1 MLSFLLLKNCFMA
14 EINQPESK
22 HKRHQRRRS
31 KKLSTRVDLTPMVDL
46 GFLLITF
53 FIFTTTLSEHKT
65 MGMVLPNDKPVK
77 EPPLAGKS
85 KVLNLILKDD
95 KNIICY
101 NGDDLTN
108 PFSATYNAES
118 LRAILIKKKQA
129 VAAKFGDG
137 NETII
142 LIKPTSNST
151 YRNLVAVLDEMQ
163 INSIKKY
170 MLLQPSK
177 EETVL

>member
-1 MLSFLLLKNCFMA
+1 MA
-14 EINQPESK
+14 EIKQSESK
-22 HKRHQRRRS
+22 HKRHQRSKS
-31 KKLSTRVDLTPMVDL
+31 KKLSTRIDLTPMVDL

-53 FIFTTTLSEHKT
+53 FIFTTTLSEHKA
-65 MGMVLPNDKPVK
+65 MGIVLPSDQPVK

-85 KVLNLILKDD
+85 QVLNLILKDD

-101 NGDDLTN
+101 NGDEVTSLF
-108 PFSATYNAES
+108 PATYNAES

-129 VAAKFGDG
+129 VAAAFGNG

-142 LIKPTSNST
+142 LIKPTANCT
-151 YRNLVAVLDEMQ
+151 YKNLVAVLDEMQ

-170 MLLQPSK
+170 MLLQPNK
-177 EETVL
+177 EEAAFQ